1 MVDLEAATAR
11 VFAWSPTLRRWA
23 DGLDPRW
30 REHALTLARG
40 QPLSPGIPETHSGAA
55 GLSSSLRALRR
66 EALLTAAVAEQVA
79 GDVTASFPWLTACA
93 EAWVR
98 AAFEHAFRGVC
109 RRHGADPDE
118 VRLACPWAVIALGKL
133 GACEMNPSSDVDLL
147 VAYAVDGTLP
157 GTGSRTFHDLH
168 DTVARE
174 AAALLSENTAEGFCL
189 RVDYD
194 LRPEGRAGALTN
206 SLDALVAYYEQYGS
220 PLDRMAWTRA
230 RPVAGDAGFGSRV
243 VASLDAFVYPRIAVS
258 GALPALAGVLG
269 RLRGSARSGPGGFNV
284 KLGRGGIRDVE
295 LVVAAHQLI
304 LGGRRPVLRTPR
316 TLDALAR
323 LADVGAMSGPEAG
336 ALARAYRFLR
346 RLEHLVQY
354 REDRRTHDVPLQGPQ
369 AEALAAVVGPG
380 LDVPGLRGLLDRHR
394 EAVTLPA
401 DRLFGLRDDGD
412 GDDPSAVA
420 TVLDGGRDDPERE
433 AAARALGFGD
443 VDAVLA
449 LLDRMKTAPA
459 SPLHPRNE
467 DRFPGLDRRI
477 VGLAARSVW
486 PDGAVTF
493 LARLARSPAHR
504 PLFEMSRDE
513 PSVLERLAEVGAR
526 SVVAAD
532 LLARDARAALEQA
545 LTGFEG
551 AWPDPSDVR
560 TEALEVVQRADP
572 EEVGEALALFRR
584 RHVLSV
590 ALRDLATPDA
600 EAEVGASLTGVA
612 DACVEAALR
621 ASLGGE
627 PVGLAVLGL
636 GRLGGREMGYRSD
649 LDLVFVHE
657 GPAERV
663 LPALHRTLHLLT
675 TRTTA
680 GAMLTLDL
688 RLRPSGSQGPLLV
701 ESSEMARYYAEE
713 AGGAECLGA
722 LNFRVAAGD
731 RGLGRDVVD
740 RVRAT
745 AASRLRDRALVEDLL
760 RVRGLQHSGVA
771 ARSRTAYDP
780 KLEAGGMLDIE
791 TAARLHAL
799 DLGAPVPT
807 GTLAVLK
814 ALREGGGRFVADF
827 AALERA
833 YRFLWRLSNRA
844 HLVLD
849 RAVQDVFPDGPGA
862 ERLAR
867 VFGFEASRDGGTAAA
882 GLWEAVRAAL
892 AEGTRVCGRLLF
904 ALGYGPVRKE

>member
-1 MVDLEAATAR
+1 MADIEAATAQ
-11 VFAWSPTLRRWA
+11 VFAWSATLERWA
-23 DGLDPRW
+23 NGLDQRW
-30 REHALTLARG
+30 REQAQALAG
-40 QPLSPGIPETHSGAA
+40 GEPLVPEVPKTHPDRAA
-55 GLSSSLRALRR
+55 LSSSLRALRR

-79 GDVTASFPWLTACA
+79 GDVTASFPWLTSCA
-93 EAWVR
+93 ETWVR
-98 AAFEHAFRGVC
+98 AAFEHAFRGAC

-118 VRLACPWAVIALGKL
+118 VRRACPWAVIALGKL

-147 VAYAVDGTLP
+147 VAYAVDGTVP

-174 AAALLSENTAEGFCL
+174 AAALLSENTPEGFCL

-194 LRPEGRAGALTN
+194 LRPEGQAGALTN

-220 PLDRMAWTRA
+220 PLERMAWTRA
-230 RPVAGDAGFGSRV
+230 RPVAGDEGFGRAV
-243 VASLDAFVYPRIAVS
+243 VGALEAFIYPRSGVS
-258 GALPALAGVLG
+258 GALPALARVLG
-269 RLRGSARSGPGGFNV
+269 GLRGSARSKPGGFHV

-304 LGGRRPVLRTPR
+304 HGGRRPVLRTTR
-316 TLDALAR
+316 TLDALGH
-323 LADVGAMSGPEAG
+323 LGDVGAMSGHETAS
-336 ALARAYRFLR
+336 LARAYRFLR

-354 REDRRTHDVPLQGPQ
+354 REDRRTHDVPLRGPP
-369 AEALAAVVGPG
+369 AETLAVLLGPG
-380 LDVPGLRGLLDRHR
+380 LDVPGLQELLDRHR
-394 EAVTLPA
+394 EAVTLAA
-401 DRLFGLRDDGD
+401 DRLFGLREEGD
-412 GDDPSAVA
+412 VTEAVA

-433 AAARALGFGD
+433 AAARSLGFGD

-449 LLDRMKTAPA
+449 LLGRMKTAPA

-467 DRFPGLDRRI
+467 GRFPGLDRRI
-477 VGLAARSVW
+477 VWLAARSPW

-493 LARLARSPAHR
+493 LAHLARSPAHR
-504 PLFEMSRDE
+504 PLFEMSRED
-513 PSVLERLAEVGAR
+513 PSVLDRLAEVGAR
-526 SVVAAD
+526 SVVVAD
-532 LLARDARAALEQA
+532 ILARDPQAALEQA

-551 AWPDPSDVR
+551 AWPDADDVLK
-560 TEALEVVQRADP
+560 EALEVAGRTDP

-590 ALRDLATPDA
+590 ALRDLARPDA
-600 EAEVGASLTGVA
+600 EAEVGASLTRVA

-621 ASLGGE
+621 ASFGGE
-627 PVGLAVLGL
+627 PRRVAVLGL
-636 GRLGGREMGYRSD
+636 GSLGGREMGYRSD

-657 GPAERV
+657 GPAERL

-680 GAMLTLDL
+680 GPMVTLDL

-722 LNFRVAAGD
+722 LNVRVVAGD
-731 RGLGRDVVD
+731 RRLGCDVVD

-745 AASRLRDRALVEDLL
+745 AATRLRETALVEDLL

-771 ARSRTAYDP
+771 VQSRTAYDP
-780 KLEAGGMLDIE
+780 KMEAGGMLDIE
-791 TAARLHAL
+791 TTARLHAL
-799 DLGAPVPT
+799 GAGVPVPT
-807 GTLAVLK
+807 GTLAVLR
-814 ALREGGGRFVADF
+814 ALREGGGRFLADF

-849 RAVQDVFPDGPGA
+849 RAIQDVFADGPGA

-867 VFGFEASRDGGTAAA
+867 AMGFEASRDRGTAAA
-882 GLWEAVRAAL
+882 GLWEAVRATL
-892 AEGTRVCGRLLF
+892 AGGTRVCGQLVS
-904 ALGYGPVRKE
+904 ALGYGPVMKE